1 MCAEPK
7 CLKRMPVLD
16 LCKCRFI
23 QTMKHKQTGIIAF
36 VTIKGGSG
44 KTTLCACL
52 GAEMTKRGVNV
63 LLVDADPQGSLTAWH
78 SNGEQMQ
85 SIQLITEPSEKVAKK
100 ALEASKTHLVLID
113 TAGFA
118 NRATIDIANIAD
130 TLLIPCRASGIDA
143 RSALKTIEIA
153 QAINAERESK
163 ARLKVVM
170 TATNRSAIVSH
181 IRNEMTGA
189 GAEVLGCEV
198 GQRSIYPECEL
209 SGTAPCFIG
218 KSAQKANDEM
228 SALAT
233 ELLR

>member
-1 MCAEPK
+1 
-7 CLKRMPVLD
+7 
-16 LCKCRFI
+16 
-23 QTMKHKQTGIIAF
+23 MKHTQTRIIAF

-52 GAEMTKRGVNV
+52 GAELTKRGAKV

-78 SNGEQMQ
+78 GNGSAMQ
-85 SIQLITEPSEKVAKK
+85 TIQLITDASEKVAKT

-118 NRATIDIANIAD
+118 NRATIEIANIAD

-153 QAINAERESK
+153 QAINNERKGK
-163 ARLKVVM
+163 ARLRVVM
-170 TATNRSAIVSH
+170 TATNRSAIVGH

-189 GAEVLGCEV
+189 GAEVLGCEI

-209 SGTAPCFIG
+209 GGTAPCFMG

-233 ELLR
+233 ELMR